1 MALAG
6 EYFAN
11 TSSYNAIAQ
20 RVLWPITLFSII
32 ALLLGRLRMSADE
45 AKRAYTALFINL
57 VPKMSSTSMTEK
69 INLEN
74 TIRQIIRS
82 TTGSSE
88 SKMVEEEGSPRC
100 KVYVSGCHQ
109 LGP

>member
-11 TSSYNAIAQ
+11 TSSYKVIAQ
-20 RVLWPITLFSII
+20 RVMWHIILFSII

-45 AKRAYTALFINL
+45 AIRAYTALFINL
-57 VPKMSSTSMTEK
+57 VSKTSSTSMTEK
-69 INLEN
+69 FNLEN
-74 TIRQIIRS
+74 TLRQIIRS
-82 TTGSSE
+82 TTGDSE
-88 SKMVEEEGSPRC
+88 SKMVEEEGSSQC